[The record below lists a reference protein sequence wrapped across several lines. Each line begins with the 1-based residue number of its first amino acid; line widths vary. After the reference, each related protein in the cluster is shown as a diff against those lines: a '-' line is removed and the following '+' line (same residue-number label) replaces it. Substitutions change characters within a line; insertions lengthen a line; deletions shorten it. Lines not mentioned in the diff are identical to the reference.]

1 MRGKAGSR
9 GCYGGG
15 NALYLRTRYCK
26 PETVGI
32 YDYTGMVRLSEYIKQ
47 KGITRHKVDGL
58 LIRGYLLCMFFG
70 GAYWVMENPFNLPTE
85 REFINRLP
93 KRKRNK
99 TRGYFKS
106 ELEYYKKQLNKT

>member
-9 GCYGGG
+9 GSYAGGI
-15 NALYLRTRYCK
+15 ALYLRTRYCK

-32 YDYTGMVRLSEYIKQ
+32 SDLSGMVPLSEYIKQ
-47 KGITRHKVDGL
+47 KGIGRHKVDGL
-58 LIRGYLLCMFFG
+58 LIRGYLLCMCLNG
-70 GAYWVMENPFNLPTE
+70 IYWVMENPFNIPTE
-85 REFINRLP
+85 REFTHRLP